1 MGASPASFGLRTAPR
16 DVRLY
21 VVTTV
26 CSALIHFGQGVAV
39 GWSVYEQTGAPLAL
53 GFVGLAQ
60 FLPIAV
66 LFLPAGHLAD
76 RVERR
81 RMVLVSL
88 LLTFAATLLLAYAAW
103 RALPVG
109 WTYAALVL
117 SGCGQ
122 ILYRP
127 ARDAL
132 LPALLPPQHLAR
144 GIALASALYQVAS
157 LAAPAAV
164 GFGLA
169 QVHSAVPIHLCNAL
183 LAALALLATIA
194 IRQRSHGQPA
204 ATGSRVA
211 EVLAGFR
218 HVWRTRILLAV
229 MSVDLVAVLFGG
241 AVALLPVY
249 ARDILHVGPAGLG
262 LLSTAP
268 ALGAACAG
276 LVMTRSGVALD
287 GRVLLAAVGGFGVAT
302 IVFGLSTAFPLS
314 LAALA
319 VAGGC
324 DCVSV
329 VLRQT
334 VLQQATP
341 DALRGRVGAVNRVFV
356 SSSNELGALE
366 SGLAA
371 AWFGPL
377 LAVAGGGAITVLVAL
392 GAPALFPVLRALRHD
407 RPLPRDPAVS

>member
-1 MGASPASFGLRTAPR
+1 
-16 DVRLY
+16 
-21 VVTTV
+21 
-26 CSALIHFGQGVAV
+26 
-39 GWSVYEQTGAPLAL
+39 
-53 GFVGLAQ
+53 
-60 FLPIAV
+60 
-66 LFLPAGHLAD
+66 
-76 RVERR
+76 
-81 RMVLVSL
+81 
-88 LLTFAATLLLAYAAW
+88 
-103 RALPVG
+103 
-109 WTYAALVL
+109 
-117 SGCGQ
+117 
-122 ILYRP
+122 
-127 ARDAL
+127 
-132 LPALLPPQHLAR
+132 
-144 GIALASALYQVAS
+144 
-157 LAAPAAV
+157 
-164 GFGLA
+164 
-169 QVHSAVPIHLCNAL
+169 
-183 LAALALLATIA
+183 
-194 IRQRSHGQPA
+194 
-204 ATGSRVA
+204 
-211 EVLAGFR
+211 
-218 HVWRTRILLAV
+218 
-229 MSVDLVAVLFGG
+229 
-241 AVALLPVY
+241 
-249 ARDILHVGPAGLG
+249 
-262 LLSTAP
+262 
-268 ALGAACAG
+268 AG

-392 GAPALFPVLRALRHD
+392 GAPALFPVLRALRHG